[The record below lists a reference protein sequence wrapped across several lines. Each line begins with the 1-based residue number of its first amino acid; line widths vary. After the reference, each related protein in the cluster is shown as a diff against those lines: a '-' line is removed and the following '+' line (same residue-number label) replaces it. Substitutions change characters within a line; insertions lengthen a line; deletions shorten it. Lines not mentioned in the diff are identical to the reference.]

1 MELVITQTQ
10 RFGAS
15 FKAWLVKV
23 FNAFIEGRQKEAD
36 RRIASMQLH
45 GMTDKDLRDI
55 GIARG
60 DINRI
65 VDEETKMR

>member
-15 FKAWLVKV
+15 FKAGLVRV

-55 GIARG
+55 GITRG
-60 DINRI
+60 DISRI
-65 VDEETKMR
+65 IDEETKMR

>member
-15 FKAWLVKV
+15 LKAGLVRV

-55 GIARG
+55 GITRG

>member
-55 GIARG
+55 GITRG

>member
-15 FKAWLVKV
+15 FKALLVKV

-55 GIARG
+55 GITRG

>member
-55 GIARG
+55 GITRG

-65 VDEETKMR
+65 IDEETNMR

>member
-10 RFGAS
+10 RFGTS

-55 GIARG
+55 GITRG
-60 DINRI
+60 DISRI
-65 VDEETKMR
+65 IDEETKMR